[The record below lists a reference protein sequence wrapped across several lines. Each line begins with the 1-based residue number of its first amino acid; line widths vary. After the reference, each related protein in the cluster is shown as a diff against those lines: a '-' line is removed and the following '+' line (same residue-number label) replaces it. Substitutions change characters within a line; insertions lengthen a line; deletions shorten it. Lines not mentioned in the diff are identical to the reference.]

1 MMIGGNMKGSEDRE
15 ERPDRSAR
23 TLFLH
28 VCNSTTKAKQKRS
41 TENAEPR
48 VGCTNKPGDVQGEW
62 SAIGTCALGL
72 FAHKAHPLL
81 QRGGGARTTIRGS
94 LFTSTPKASVFGSTS
109 GMLLF

>member
-1 MMIGGNMKGSEDRE
+1 MYKLGGSEE
-15 ERPDRSAR
+15 GILLEKTPLSICSGVEV
-23 TLFLH
+23 
-28 VCNSTTKAKQKRS
+28 VCNGTTKAKQKRS